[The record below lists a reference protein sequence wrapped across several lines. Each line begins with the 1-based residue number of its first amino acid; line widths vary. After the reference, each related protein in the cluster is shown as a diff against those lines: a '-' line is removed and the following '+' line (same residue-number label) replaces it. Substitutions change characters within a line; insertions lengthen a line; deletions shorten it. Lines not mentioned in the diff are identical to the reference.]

1 MSTEFSAPTTG
12 DVIRASGIGFGT
24 SGARGLVDDLSDE
37 ATRRFSYFLVSGAG
51 QRFVF
56 GRIAVGGDLRPSS
69 PRIAAAVMAA
79 VRAAGLEAECCGML
93 PTPALA
99 LHAITQRIPAVMVTG
114 SHIPF
119 DRNGLK
125 FYRPDGEID
134 KLDEQAILAAGQP
147 MPAIEPT
154 ALPPAVPDAIE
165 AYVRRNLDFFPPGFL
180 QGRRIGLYQHS
191 SVSRDVLPR
200 ILDRKSP
207 RLNSRH

>member
-1 MSTEFSAPTTG
+1 MFFCNET
-12 DVIRASGIGFGT
+12 GT
-24 SGARGLVDDLSDE
+24 SRVYTYDHTLSLHDALPICARGLVDDLSDE
-37 ATRRFSYFLVSGAG
+37 ACAAFVLAFGSVAG
-51 QRFVF
+51 QLFDF
-56 GRIAVGGDLRPSS
+56 GRIAVGWDLRPSS

-79 VRAAGLEAECCGML
+79 VRAAGLKAEWCGML

-134 KLDEQAILAAGQP
+134 KLDEQAILADGQP
-147 MPAIEPT
+147 MPAIEPN

-165 AYVRRNLDFFPPGFL
+165 AYVRRHLEI
-180 QGRRIGLYQHS
+180 GRAH
-191 SVSRDVLPR
+191 V
-200 ILDRKSP
+200 
-207 RLNSRH
+207 

>member
-1 MSTEFSAPTTG
+1 
-12 DVIRASGIGFGT
+12 
-24 SGARGLVDDLSDE
+24 
-37 ATRRFSYFLVSGAG
+37 
-51 QRFVF
+51 
-56 GRIAVGGDLRPSS
+56 
-69 PRIAAAVMAA
+69 MAA

-154 ALPPAVPDAIE
+154 ALPPAVPDALE
-165 AYVRRNLDFFPPGFL
+165 AYVRRNLDFFPPGFPYRKAAPYGKSAPGHL
-180 QGRRIGLYQHS
+180 DPCGRRHLSQQQPTH
-191 SVSRDVLPR
+191 P
-200 ILDRKSP
+200 
-207 RLNSRH
+207 

>member
-1 MSTEFSAPTTG
+1 
-12 DVIRASGIGFGT
+12 
-24 SGARGLVDDLSDE
+24 
-37 ATRRFSYFLVSGAG
+37 
-51 QRFVF
+51 
-56 GRIAVGGDLRPSS
+56 
-69 PRIAAAVMAA
+69 MAA

-165 AYVRRNLDFFPPGFL
+165 AYVRRNLRSEEHTSELPSLMRLPD
-180 QGRRIGLYQHS
+180 
-191 SVSRDVLPR
+191 SVSFLTTKTSVSTSNHH
-200 ILDRKSP
+200 K
-207 RLNSRH
+207 N

>member
-1 MSTEFSAPTTG
+1 MP
-12 DVIRASGIGFGT
+12 
-24 SGARGLVDDLSDE
+24 
-37 ATRRFSYFLVSGAG
+37 
-51 QRFVF
+51 
-56 GRIAVGGDLRPSS
+56 
-69 PRIAAAVMAA
+69 
-79 VRAAGLEAECCGML
+79 
-93 PTPALA
+93 PTPSLA
-99 LHAITQRIPAVMVTG
+99 RHAITQRIPAVMVTG

-191 SVSRDVLPR
+191 SVRSEEHTSELQSLMR
-200 ILDRKSP
+200 
-207 RLNSRH
+207 